1 MTFSDLKELIKMERF
16 IAKYCP
22 SISNAKHKLR
32 GVDGN
37 KKPITFNELEK
48 KQIKKAIAK
57 FAEQIRKVIVLLVI

>member
-37 KKPITFNELEK
+37 KKPI
-48 KQIKKAIAK
+48 KKAIAK